1 MRKKSKLGRR
11 QKNMSLLP
19 ETIDKI
25 DELSAQYKIA
35 RSRVVEIAIA
45 NLDKLEIVRI

>member
-1 MRKKSKLGRR
+1 MKRKSKQGRR

-35 RSRVVEIAIA
+35 RRESSR
-45 NLDKLEIVRI
+45 NCDRKFR